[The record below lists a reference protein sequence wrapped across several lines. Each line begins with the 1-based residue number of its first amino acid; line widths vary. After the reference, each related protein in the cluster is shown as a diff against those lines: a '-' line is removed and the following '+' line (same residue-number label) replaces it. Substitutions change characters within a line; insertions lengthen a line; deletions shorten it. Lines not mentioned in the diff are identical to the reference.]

1 MGLII
6 HDLTYGNVSA
16 NDYGIRINSGGI
28 YNAPKRNIELVEVPG
43 RNGSL
48 TIDRGSYD
56 NITVEYPC
64 FCHADTQEEFARK
77 LNSFRNAMVAQI
89 GYQKLVDTY
98 NPDEYRLALY
108 VEGLE
113 VDQAD
118 INTIGDFTLKFNCK
132 PQRYLISGDNEV
144 TITNGSTLNNPT
156 LYDSEPLLKIEGYGD
171 IGFNGYN
178 INIENATMGRMTV
191 INKGSGTLSFAS
203 VSSGSITKAFNNQSF
218 NVADTIRGTMTI
230 TATCKTGDSM
240 TDIYD
245 IVNDVEDVTY
255 TVKPYTTRKL
265 SANLSVDVG
274 MVLTVTLPFGYGI
287 RKDDTELSW
296 ANNLQLVSQLDS
308 SDIALALQMA
318 VGYLHGDTLSYGV
331 TIVNPGLG
339 DFDTNIIVDY
349 SDVIGDSTL
358 SILGN
363 PTYIDCEIGEAY
375 KYEGDSLI
383 GLNSYIDLGS
393 DLPKLSK
400 GINTFEVD
408 DTITSLTLIPRWW
421 QL

>member
-6 HDLTYGNVSA
+6 HDLTYGEVSA

-77 LNSFRNAMVAQI
+77 LNSFRNAMVAQV
-89 GYQKLVDTY
+89 GYQRLVDTY

-113 VDQAD
+113 VNQAD

-132 PQRYLISGDNEV
+132 PQRYLVDGDTEV
-144 TITNGSTLNNPT
+144 TVSDGDTLNNPT
-156 LYDSEPLLKIEGYGD
+156 LYDAELLLMVEGYGN
-171 IGFNGYN
+171 IGFNGYS
-178 INIENATMGRMTV
+178 INIENATMGDV
-191 INKGSGTLSFAS
+191 TLFNQGVKSDRIGQRTSYSISKTLTFDK
-203 VSSGSITKAFNNQSF
+203 SSFNNGDSFSFDFSETIQALVSNIATVSQS
-218 NVADTIRGTMTI
+218 TH
-230 TATCKTGDSM
+230 TGD
-240 TDIYD
+240 
-245 IVNDVEDVTY
+245 
-255 TVKPYTTRKL
+255 
-265 SANLSVDVG
+265 
-274 MVLTVTLPFGYGI
+274 GI
-287 RKDDTELSW
+287 
-296 ANNLQLVSQLDS
+296 DS
-308 SDIALALQMA
+308 EKRL
-318 VGYLHGDTLSYGV
+318 
-331 TIVNPGLG
+331 
-339 DFDTNIIVDY
+339 DTNIVAITNKLTSTHAIGTASTNSDTFTIKYYDGPTYQYVLTITSAYDGDETITLTGNVTTQYSAYFMIQVDLNY
-349 SDVIGDSTL
+349 STAIGTSTL
-358 SILGN
+358 PILGH

-375 KYEGDSLI
+375 KYVNDSPV

-393 DLPKLSK
+393 DLPKLSS
-400 GINTFEVD
+400 GINQFTLS
-408 DTITSLTLIPRWW
+408 DTITSLIVVPRFW